1 MTNKMTQKD
10 FYKEIITL
18 AQANG
23 REDIVKFC
31 EGRIEVLA
39 KKSGNRKPTKT
50 QAENESLKGLVRNAL
65 ATLGKA
71 TVTEVQKADE
81 VLSELSNQKVTALLR
96 QMIEVGEVVKETD
109 KKKSYFSLV
118 KVD

>member
-10 FYKEIITL
+10 FYNEIIAL
-18 AQANG
+18 AQDNG
-23 REDIVKFC
+23 REDIVEFAK
-31 EGRIEVLA
+31 GRIEVLA

-50 QAENESLKGLVRNAL
+50 QEENESLKVLVRNAL
-65 ATLGKA
+65 VELGKA

-81 VLSELSNQKVTALLR
+81 VLSELSNQKVSALLR
-96 QMIEVGEVVKETD
+96 QMIDAGEVVKETD

>member
-10 FYKEIITL
+10 FYNEIIAL

-23 REDIVKFC
+23 REDIVEFC

-39 KKSGNRKPTKT
+39 KSGNRKPTKT
-50 QAENESLKGLVRNAL
+50 QEENESLKELVRNAL
-65 ATLGKA
+65 VTLGKA
-71 TVTEVQKADE
+71 STVTEIQKSDE
-81 VLSELSNQKVTALLR
+81 VLSELSNQKVSALLR
-96 QMIEVGEVVKETD
+96 QMIEVGEVEKTTD

>member
-10 FYKEIITL
+10 FYKEIIEL

-23 REDIVKFC
+23 REDIVEFC
-31 EGRIEVLA
+31 KGRIEVLA

-50 QAENESLKGLVRNAL
+50 QEENKSLKELVRNAL
-65 ATLGKA
+65 VELGSG
-71 TVTEVQKADE
+71 TVTEIQKSDE
-81 VLSELSNQKVTALLR
+81 VLSELSNQKVSALLR
-96 QMIEVGEVVKETD
+96 QMIEVGEVEKTTD

-118 KVD
+118 KVN

>member
-10 FYKEIITL
+10 YFNEIITL

-31 EGRIEVLA
+31 EGRIEVLT
-39 KKSGNRKPTKT
+39 KKSDNRKSTKT
-50 QAENESLKGLVRNAL
+50 QVENESLKCNVRNAL
-65 ATLGKA
+65 ATLDKA
-71 TVTEVQKADE
+71 TVTEIQKADE
-81 VLSELSNQKVTALLR
+81 VLSELSNQKVSALLR
-96 QMIEVGEVVKETD
+96 QMIDAGEVVKETD